1 MAMYGLT
8 HTMNTF
14 VGNDFV
20 RGVSGGERKRVSIA
34 ECTLSMAPLQCWDNS
49 TRGLDSATA
58 LEFIRTLRLQTKY
71 TAGTTLVAIYQA
83 SQDAYDI
90 FDKVIVLYE
99 GKQIFFGRTDKAKV
113 YFQNMGFI
121 CADRQTTGDFLTSM
135 SQPSER
141 IVREGFE
148 HTVPRTSV
156 DFALR
161 WKDSPDRRALLVEI
175 DEYERENPIGGGT
188 LEALKL
194 ARKSQQ
200 SGSLCVLLAMF
211 RDPAHLSSQE
221 CPRSPHPILLG
232 ASEDVPQP

>member
-1 MAMYGLT
+1 MAMYGIS
-8 HTMNTF
+8 HTVNTN

-34 ECTLSMAPLQCWDNS
+34 ECTLSMAPVQCWDNS

-58 LEFIRTLRLQTKY
+58 LEFVRTLRLQTQY
-71 TAGTTLVAIYQA
+71 TSATTLVAIYQA
-83 SQDAYDI
+83 SQDAYDV
-90 FDKVIVLYE
+90 FSKVIVLYE

-121 CADRQTTGDFLTSM
+121 CVDRQTTGDFLTSM

-148 HTVPRTSV
+148 QTVPRTSA
-156 DFALR
+156 DFAQR
-161 WKDSPDRRALLVEI
+161 WKDSPERHALLVEI

-188 LEALKL
+188 LEALQSV
-194 ARKSQQ
+194 RKSQQ
-200 SGSLCVLLAMF
+200 AKSLCVHLVFPMNQPADLLA
-211 RDPAHLSSQE
+211 QE
-221 CPRSPHPILLG
+221 C
-232 ASEDVPQP
+232 Q